1 MEKCKCYCLPMEGR
15 FVVGNMYTWSYII
28 DGIQVTDESNQEIYF
43 DEIKFLWFF
52 QKISAVADKG

>member
-1 MEKCKCYCLPMEGR
+1 MEKCKCYCLPMEGK
-15 FVVGNMYTWSYII
+15 FVVGNTYTWSYII
-28 DGIQVTDESNQEIYF
+28 DGIRVTDERNQEIYF

>member
-1 MEKCKCYCLPMEGR
+1 MEGK
-15 FVVGNMYTWSYII
+15 FVVGNTYTWSYII
-28 DGIQVTDESNQEIYF
+28 DGIRVTDERNQEIYF